1 MIKKTGI
8 SIAFKSI
15 AGIVLLLVLFSS
27 IICILGYRGVTAP
40 LLEQHADDAYHAAE
54 TAALFVDPERMDEY
68 MESGGET
75 EEYRS
80 IRETLDR
87 ICDSTGSTFIY
98 VITPDR
104 TDYSHITFWFS
115 SMNSDIHFT
124 KYDFGYVRE
133 TTNDDYR
140 NKYRELCENGS
151 DRELVVRDEGNIETE
166 HHITAMIPLRTGSGE
181 TAALMCVQMQMEGLA
196 AARTS
201 YLIQVIRVMFLLGLL
216 LVAMQSLYL
225 HSVVLLPLK
234 QISAEAGRFATENVP
249 SERKLTETVKN
260 RDEIGMLAS
269 SIDEMEE
276 KIQAYV
282 TDLTRITAE
291 KERISTDLELARRI
305 QADML
310 PNEFPAFPDRRE
322 FDIFASMDPARE
334 VGGDF
339 YDFYLIDDDHLCIA
353 IADVSGKGV
362 PAALFMMAS
371 KILLANMTMQ
381 GKSPKDVLRDTNET
395 ICRKN
400 REEMFVTVWLGIL
413 EISTG
418 RLRAANAGHE
428 YPMVK
433 EPDGNFV
440 LYRDVHGFVIGGME
454 NIRYREYELTLRPGS
469 KLFLYTDGV
478 PEATDTGGKMFGTG
492 RMLETL
498 NAQPEASPEELIGQ
512 MRGAADVFARD
523 AEQFDDMTMVCLEY
537 RGAVS
542 GGQQEGE

>member
-1 MIKKTGI
+1 MIRKTGN

-15 AGIVLLLVLFSS
+15 AGIVALLALFSG
-27 IICILGYRGVTAP
+27 IVCILGYRGVTAS
-40 LLEQHADDAYHAAE
+40 LLKQYADGAYHTAE
-54 TAALFVDPERMDEY
+54 TAALFVDPERMDDY

-75 EEYRS
+75 PEYGS
-80 IRETLDR
+80 VLEMLDR
-87 ICDSTGSTFIY
+87 LCDSTGATFIY
-98 VITPDR
+98 VITPDQ

-115 SMNSDIHFT
+115 AMNSASTFT
-124 KYDFGYVRE
+124 QYDFGYVRE
-133 TTNDDYR
+133 TTNNDYR
-140 NKYRELCENGS
+140 EKYRELCENGT
-151 DRELVVRDEGNIETE
+151 DRELVVRASGEIETE
-166 HHITAMIPLRTGSGE
+166 HHITAMIPLRKGSGE
-181 TAALMCVQMQMEGLA
+181 TAALMCVQMQLDGLA

-201 YLIQVIRVMFLLGLL
+201 YVRQVILVMLL
-216 LVAMQSLYL
+216 LVLLVVAGQSLYL

-234 QISAEAGRFATENVP
+234 QISAEAGRFAAENVP
-249 SERKLTETVKN
+249 SRRKLTETVRN
-260 RDEIGMLAS
+260 RDEIGRLAS

-291 KERISTDLELARRI
+291 RERISTDLGLARRI

-310 PNEFPAFPDRRE
+310 PNEFPAFPDRGE

-339 YDFYLIDDDHLCIA
+339 YDFYLIDDDHLCIT

-381 GKSPKDVLRDTNET
+381 GKSPKEVLEDTNEA

-400 REEMFVTVWLGIL
+400 REEMFITVWLGIL

-418 RLRAANAGHE
+418 RLLAANAGHE

-433 EPDGNFV
+433 EPDGSFV
-440 LYRDVHGFVIGGME
+440 LYKDPHGFVIGGME
-454 NIRYREYELTLRPGS
+454 HMRYREYELTLSPGS

-478 PEATDTGGKMFGTG
+478 PEAADTGGKMFGTG

-498 NAQPEASPEELIGQ
+498 NAQPEASPEELIGS

-523 AEQFDDMTMVCLEY
+523 AKQFDDMTMVCLEY
-537 RGAVS
+537 RGAAL